1 MIGKMRKS
9 LVGMLLTLIMLLM
22 LGTSCLAANDRVL
35 TETQIDSF
43 KSSAVQLIE
52 QITAFTDEEIEQY
65 LAQNDAF
72 TNSALNSWTGA
83 RDELGAYQEVGDQEV
98 EVDGNNVIITS
109 DVTFEDKTASVEL
122 IADLSEGTLTSM
134 AFNVNYT
141 LGEKMAQAA
150 MNTVLGLGVVFLILF
165 FLCFI
170 IGLFKYVKPLEER
183 FSKKEEEPE
192 DQAPVPAPVPI
203 VEEEASDD
211 EELVAVIAAAIAAY
225 EGTSTDGFVVRSIR
239 KSSGNKWKRS

>member
-65 LAQNDAF
+65 LEQNDAF

-83 RDELGAYQEVGDQEV
+83 RDELGAYQKVGDQEV

>member
-72 TNSALNSWTGA
+72 TNSALNSWSGA
-83 RDELGAYQEVGDQEV
+83 RDELGAYQKVGDQEV